1 MRAIKYK
8 YALTLEMSVSEED
21 LVHEACEEAMEIS
34 KELDIRIH
42 LTNPFTQKDCY
53 IDTWGEETIDT
64 LAAKLT

>member
-21 LVHEACEEAMEIS
+21 LVYPACEQAMEIS

-53 IDTWGEETIDT
+53 IDMYGENIDN
-64 LAAKLT
+64 LVAKLT

>member
-21 LVHEACEEAMEIS
+21 LVYPACEQAMEIS

-53 IDTWGEETIDT
+53 IDMYVENIDN
-64 LAAKLT
+64 LVAKLT

>member
-8 YALTLEMSVSEED
+8 YALTLEMSVSEKD
-21 LVHEACEEAMEIS
+21 LVYDACEQAMEIS

-53 IDTWGEETIDT
+53 IDRYGEYADD
-64 LAAKLT
+64 LVAKLT

>member
-8 YALTLEMSVSEED
+8 YALTLEMSISDKDMVRDAIEQAIE
-21 LVHEACEEAMEIS
+21 VS

-53 IDTWGEETIDT
+53 IDRYEENIDN
-64 LAAKLT
+64 LVAKLI

>member
-21 LVHEACEEAMEIS
+21 LVYPACEQAMEIS

-53 IDTWGEETIDT
+53 IDTYGENIDN
-64 LAAKLT
+64 LVAELT

>member
-8 YALTLEMSVSEED
+8 YALTLEMLVSEED
-21 LVHEACEEAMEIS
+21 LVYPACEQAIEIA

-53 IDTWGEETIDT
+53 IDTYGENADN
-64 LAAKLT
+64 LVAKLI

>member
-8 YALTLEMSVSEED
+8 YALTLEMSVSEND
-21 LVHEACEEAMEIS
+21 LVYDACEQAMEIS

-53 IDTWGEETIDT
+53 IDRYGENVDNLVAE
-64 LAAKLT
+64 LL

>member
-21 LVHEACEEAMEIS
+21 LVYDACEQAMEIS

-42 LTNPFTQKDCY
+42 LVNPFTKKDCY
-53 IDTWGEETIDT
+53 IDRYEENIDN
-64 LAAKLT
+64 LVAKLI

>member
-8 YALTLEMSVSEED
+8 YALTLEMSVSDKDMVRDAVEQAIE
-21 LVHEACEEAMEIS
+21 VS

-53 IDTWGEETIDT
+53 INMYENIDKKVNE
-64 LAAKLT
+64 LS

>member
-8 YALTLEMSVSEED
+8 YALTLEMSVSEND
-21 LVHEACEEAMEIS
+21 LVYDACEQAMEIS

-53 IDTWGEETIDT
+53 IDRYGENIDNLVT
-64 LAAKLT
+64 ELI

>member
-8 YALTLEMSVSEED
+8 YALTLEMSISDKDMVRDAVEQAIE
-21 LVHEACEEAMEIS
+21 VS

-53 IDTWGEETIDT
+53 INMYENIDKKVNE
-64 LAAKLT
+64 LS

>member
-8 YALTLEMSVSEED
+8 YALTLEMSISDKDMVRDAIEQ
-21 LVHEACEEAMEIS
+21 AIEIS

-53 IDTWGEETIDT
+53 IDKYGENIDN
-64 LAAKLT
+64 LVAKLT